1 MNKKTSLVLASL
13 TAALVAVGCATG
25 PSVAEL
31 NALTDQIVKA
41 IRDKGGV
48 AWHLLG
54 KNEGHG
60 FAKKENVDYQ
70 FWSTLMFWKQ
80 NYCKTS
86 IKMS

>member
-41 IRDKGGV
+41 SFPR
-48 AWHLLG
+48 
-54 KNEGHG
+54 
-60 FAKKENVDYQ
+60 
-70 FWSTLMFWKQ
+70 
-80 NYCKTS
+80 
-86 IKMS
+86 